1 MKAGNMKLLRPLN
14 QVLNGIDAFLERMA
28 RLSGWAALALV
39 VIIVYDVIT
48 RRFGLPRLFGVNAT
62 QLQETEYWLH
72 TLLFAFAIAHT
83 YRIDGHVRI
92 DIFRKEFSLRK
103 KLWIEVFGNLFF
115 LIPVSVIALKFH
127 VDYAL
132 RAYHEGATSNS
143 TLGLG
148 NVWILKSVLC
158 LMFLTLG
165 VAGIAALIRALLAL
179 RGSSNTPDNDTASK
193 SERASAH
200 QRRGKN

>member
-14 QVLNGIDAFLERMA
+14 QVLNGIDAFFERMA

-179 RGSSNTPDNDTASK
+179 RGSSNTSDNDTASK